1 MFAANGLLEDA
12 DFSWKLDEFD
22 TIEVLMG
29 SQLIPYVA
37 DYLSYA
43 YSNGKGVTKNFKEV
57 ERLSS
62 YASETIPEAKRYLAM
77 ELASVDFAKAL
88 KMIEEASGYL
98 PAIEDYYFLLSDRL
112 ETYPDA
118 KNKIKNMVPQL
129 EALVIQATVFSNVF
143 LEIYMPEALS
153 LRLTK
158 KEQFLGIRKPR
169 HKMMRSQQIILP
181 NTILV

>member
-1 MFAANGLLEDA
+1 M
-12 DFSWKLDEFD
+12 S
-22 TIEVLMG
+22 

-88 KMIEEASGYL
+88 KMIEEAKEVGYL

-129 EALVIQATVFSNVF
+129 EALGSGDSAFQRILGDFAGGVIIEANEKRSF
-143 LEIYMPEALS
+143 L
-153 LRLTK
+153 
-158 KEQFLGIRKPR
+158 
-169 HKMMRSQQIILP
+169 
-181 NTILV
+181 V